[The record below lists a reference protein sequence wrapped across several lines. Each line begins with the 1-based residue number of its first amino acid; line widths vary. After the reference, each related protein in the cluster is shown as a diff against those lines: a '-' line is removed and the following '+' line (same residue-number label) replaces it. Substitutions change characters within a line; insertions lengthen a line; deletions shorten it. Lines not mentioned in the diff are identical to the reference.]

1 MRRQRQNAML
11 NLKMIHPHARL
22 WIATVIILGLVLVL
36 KTPTGQQ
43 LVSPPHGKVIAYYE
57 NDYQLYAIEQLT
69 KQDKLEQWSCLYEL
83 WTKESN
89 WRPKAKNKTS
99 SAMGIAQL
107 LDSTWKNIGI
117 KPSWNGRKQIDAGL
131 VYLEHRYGTGNN
143 ICKAYAHHLAK
154 GWY

>member
-1 MRRQRQNAML
+1 ML

-22 WIATVIILGLVLVL
+22 WIVTVIILGLILVL

-57 NDYQLYAIEQLT
+57 NDYQLYAIEQLI

-99 SAMGIAQL
+99 SAMGIPQL

-131 VYLEHRYGTGNN
+131 VYLGHRYGKTGNN